1 MRELYKHIGKIGVW
15 SLVLKTNN
23 TKSLEAGKDKSGLT
37 AQSDKYSNFDS
48 EQLKLINE
56 LSPMRE
62 SIIKSVVNRFPMKGL
77 DTIIKQAFDE
87 AVARNLREIKNHFL
101 KPLQEKP
108 QKHKTEEI
116 QNKQLKTDKKSEEPP
131 NEIQNEPDSKRSV
144 DNLTESKNSNM
155 ANSSSTESTKSRNSN
170 SIVDDYQKKVEQLIL
185 EIKVRD
191 KKLKESEAQIGNL
204 KHQLEILEQQNMP
217 PFLENWKLENEQ
229 HGEEDV
235 KHLQS
240 QIKRWELLWQK
251 MRTYFEGD
259 PKFKTLF
266 ILQRLG
272 SISIKNLSQA
282 LNLDSN
288 QIEPLL
294 RELRESS
301 FIVLDGDTLR
311 INTD

>member
-1 MRELYKHIGKIGVW
+1 LRGIYKHIGKLGVW
-15 SLVLKTNN
+15 SLVLKTIN
-23 TKSLEAGKDKSGLT
+23 TKSQEVDNNKSNLNT
-37 AQSDKYSNFDS
+37 QSDKYSNFDS
-48 EQLKLINE
+48 EQLKLIND

-87 AVARNLREIKNHFL
+87 AVAGNLREIKKHIL
-101 KPLQEKP
+101 KALHDKP
-108 QKHKTEEI
+108 QKPQIEES
-116 QNKQLKTDKKSEEPP
+116 QNQPLKTDKASDETRTEAQR
-131 NEIQNEPDSKRSV
+131 ELDSKILGDS
-144 DNLTESKNSNM
+144 LTVSKSLHIDD
-155 ANSSSTESTKSRNSN
+155 SSPIESTNDRSSN
-170 SIVDDYQKKVEQLIL
+170 SMVEDYQKKVEQLIL
-185 EIKVRD
+185 EIKIRD
-191 KKLKESEAQIGNL
+191 KKLKESETQIGTL

-217 PFLENWKLENEQ
+217 PFLENWKLENECDE
-229 HGEEDV
+229 GDV
-235 KHLQS
+235 KQLQN
-240 QIKRWELLWQK
+240 QIRRWEILWQK
-251 MRTYFEGD
+251 MRTFFEGD

-294 RELRESS
+294 RELQESN
-301 FIVLDGDTLR
+301 FIILEGDMLR